1 MKKLNLKT
9 LALLGLS
16 GGLLL
21 GAGSTQNT
29 ANTSAQANAKAP
41 AQSLTAGGHTS
52 RGNDSK
58 TDDKKGGEDSSDP
71 STAKMK
77 TDESK
82 DKKGSD
88 GQKKP
93 DLNSCKSTPGCS
105 ASKKA
110 Q

>member
-52 RGNDSK
+52 TGNDSK

-71 STAKMK
+71 SKAKVE
-77 TDESK
+77 TSDPK
-82 DKKGSD
+82 DNEASAGKK
-88 GQKKP
+88 KA
-93 DLNSCKSTPGCS
+93 DLNSCKSMSSCQ

>member
-41 AQSLTAGGHTS
+41 AQSHTAQTTDATVNPASGEAAAKELSCKANNHCKGTGS
-52 RGNDSK
+52 CNNGDQGCDGKNSSK
-58 TDDKKGGEDSSDP
+58 GKGDGSLDKKS
-71 STAKMK
+71 AK
-77 TDESK
+77 
-82 DKKGSD
+82 
-88 GQKKP
+88 
-93 DLNSCKSTPGCS
+93 
-105 ASKKA
+105 
-110 Q
+110 

>member
-52 RGNDSK
+52 PGNNSK

-71 STAKMK
+71 RKAKLE
-77 TDESK
+77 TSDSK
-82 DKKGSD
+82 DKEDSAG
-88 GQKKP
+88 KKNP
-93 DLNSCKSTPGCS
+93 DSNSCGSKNGCP